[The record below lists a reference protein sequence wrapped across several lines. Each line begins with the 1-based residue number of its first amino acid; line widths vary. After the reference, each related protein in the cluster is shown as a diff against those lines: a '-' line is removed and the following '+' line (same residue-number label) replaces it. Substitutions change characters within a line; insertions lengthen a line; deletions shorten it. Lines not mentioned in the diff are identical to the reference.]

1 MQEKV
6 LLVDDEDGIRTV
18 LGVSLADAG
27 YQVMT
32 AANGI
37 EALDI
42 LNDNDIP
49 FIVTDIK
56 MPGMNG
62 LELLQHIKRN
72 WPDSEVIMITGH
84 GDLDSAIEALRQ
96 GAGDFITK
104 PLHEDAL
111 EISLK
116 RARDKI
122 EIRDQL
128 REYTEN
134 LEHLIL
140 EKSKELVEAE
150 RMAAVGQTVA
160 SMSHAIKNVAG
171 GLEGGMFVLEKGL
184 ELENQEY
191 LRQGWGMVRR
201 DVERIKNLAM
211 DLLDYAKPV
220 AINPVPSD
228 PNAPARQVFDL
239 MTSKAEQSGVTIR
252 LELDE
257 ELPTM
262 RLDINA
268 IHECLTNLVSN
279 GIDACRDR
287 MDGEKTV
294 IIRTQDSG
302 GMSVR
307 YEVTDTGHGIAP
319 EILTKVFNSFFTT
332 KGSRGTGIGLMAT
345 KKLVKEM
352 DGAIMANSGVGQ
364 GATFT
369 ITIPTAHVKTD

>member
-1 MQEKV
+1 MKEKV
-6 LLVDDEDGIRTV
+6 LLVDDEEGIRTV
-18 LGVSLADAG
+18 LSVAIADAG
-27 YQVMT
+27 YTVVT
-32 AANGI
+32 AENGT
-37 EALDI
+37 EALSI
-42 LNDNDIP
+42 LSREPIQL
-49 FIVTDIK
+49 IVTDIK
-56 MPGMNG
+56 MPGMDG
-62 LELLQHIKRN
+62 LELLQKIKKLN
-72 WPDSEVIMITGH
+72 HEAEVIMITGH
-84 GDLDSAIEALRQ
+84 GDMHSAIESLRL

-104 PLHEDAL
+104 PLHEAAL
-111 EISLK
+111 EISLE
-116 RARDKI
+116 RALEKI
-122 EIRDQL
+122 QIREQL

-134 LEHLIL
+134 LEHLVL

-191 LRQGWGMVRR
+191 LRQGWEMVRR

-220 AINPVPSD
+220 TITPKECD
-228 PNAPARQVFDL
+228 PNSPAKQVRDL
-239 MTSKAEQSGVTIR
+239 LLSKAQNNNV
-252 LELDE
+252 ELVLDMAHT
-257 ELPTM
+257 LPTM
-262 RLDINA
+262 RLDPKA

-279 GIDACRDR
+279 AIDACQDLLEGDKRVTIR
-287 MDGEKTV
+287 TMDG
-294 IIRTQDSG
+294 G
-302 GMSVR
+302 GLSVK
-307 YEVTDTGHGIAP
+307 YIVSDTGHGIAP

-352 DGAIMANSGVGQ
+352 NGSIMANSGLGR

-369 ITIPTAHVKTD
+369 ITIPTAHVVT

>member
-6 LLVDDEDGIRTV
+6 LLVDDEEGIRTV
-18 LGVSLADAG
+18 LSLAIADAG
-27 YQVMT
+27 YTVMT
-32 AANGI
+32 AENGL
-37 EALDI
+37 EALKI
-42 LNDNDIP
+42 LEGNHIP
-49 FIVTDIK
+49 IIVTDIK
-56 MPGMNG
+56 MPGMDG
-62 LELLQHIKRN
+62 LELLQKIKKE

-84 GDLDSAIEALRQ
+84 GDMNSAIDSLRL

-104 PLHEDAL
+104 PLHENAL
-111 EISLK
+111 EISLE
-116 RARDKI
+116 RAMEKI
-122 EIRDQL
+122 TIRDQL

-134 LEHLIL
+134 LEHLVL

-191 LRQGWGMVRR
+191 LRQGWEMVRR

-220 AINPVPSD
+220 TLAPVDSD
-228 PNAPARQVFDL
+228 PNAPARQVRDL
-239 MTSKAEQSGVTIR
+239 MQTKAKSSGVEIC
-252 LELDE
+252 LELDSN
-257 ELPTM
+257 LPTM
-262 RLDINA
+262 RMDPKA
-268 IHECLTNLVSN
+268 VHECLTNLVSN
-279 GIDACRDR
+279 AIDACQDLLE
-287 MDGEKTV
+287 GEKKVT
-294 IIRTQDSG
+294 IRSQDGG

-319 EILTKVFNSFFTT
+319 EIITKVFNSFFTT

-352 DGAIMANSGVGQ
+352 GGSIMANSGVGQ

-369 ITIPTAHVKTD
+369 ITIPTAHVVT

>member
-1 MQEKV
+1 MQETV
-6 LLVDDEDGIRTV
+6 LLVDDEEGIRTV
-18 LGVSLADAG
+18 LSIAIRDAG
-27 YQVMT
+27 YKVMT
-32 AANGI
+32 ASNGI
-37 EALDI
+37 EALEV
-42 LNDNDIP
+42 LEKNEIP
-49 FIVTDIK
+49 LIVSDIK
-56 MPGMNG
+56 MPGMDG
-62 LELLQHIKRN
+62 LELLQRIKKD

-84 GDLDSAIEALRQ
+84 GDMDSAIESLRR

-104 PLHEDAL
+104 PFHEDAL
-111 EISLK
+111 EIALE
-116 RARDKI
+116 RALQKI
-122 EIRDQL
+122 VIRDQL

-134 LEHLIL
+134 LEHLVL

-184 ELENQEY
+184 ELENKEY
-191 LRQGWGMVRR
+191 LRQGWEMTRR
-201 DVERIKNLAM
+201 DIKRIKNLAM

-220 AINPVPSD
+220 TINPIDAD
-228 PNAPARQVFDL
+228 PNGPARQVRDL
-239 MTSKAEQSGVTIR
+239 MVTKAAECGVELN
-252 LELDE
+252 LELDDNME
-257 ELPTM
+257 TM
-262 RLDINA
+262 RLDPNA

-279 GIDACRDR
+279 AIDACQDLLEG
-287 MDGEKTV
+287 DKKVT
-294 IIRTQDSG
+294 IRTQDNG
-302 GMSVR
+302 GLSVR

-352 DGAIMANSGVGQ
+352 GGAIMANSGVGQ

-369 ITIPTAHVKTD
+369 ITIPTAHVVT

>member
-1 MQEKV
+1 MQETV
-6 LLVDDEDGIRTV
+6 LLVDDEEGIRTV
-18 LGVSLADAG
+18 LGVAIEDAG
-27 YQVMT
+27 YKVMT
-32 AANGI
+32 AENGTR
-37 EALDI
+37 ALEI
-42 LNDNDIP
+42 LEKIHIP
-49 FIVTDIK
+49 LIVTDIK
-56 MPGMNG
+56 MPGMDG
-62 LELLQHIKRN
+62 LELLQHIKKN

-84 GDLDSAIEALRQ
+84 GDMGSAIESLRL

-104 PLHEDAL
+104 PLHENAL
-111 EISLK
+111 EISLE
-116 RARDKI
+116 RALEKI
-122 EIRDQL
+122 TIREQL

-134 LEHLIL
+134 LEHLVL

-191 LRQGWGMVRR
+191 LRQGWEMVRR

-220 AINPVPSD
+220 TLNPVDGD
-228 PNAPARQVFDL
+228 PNAPARQVRDL
-239 MTSKAEQSGVTIR
+239 MASKAERSGVEIQ

-257 ELPTM
+257 TLTTM
-262 RLDINA
+262 RMDPDA

-279 GIDACRDR
+279 GIDACQDR
-287 MDGEKTV
+287 LEGEKKV
-294 IIRTQDSG
+294 VIRTLDGG

-307 YEVTDTGHGIAP
+307 YEITDTGHGIAP
-319 EILTKVFNSFFTT
+319 EILTKIFNSFFTT

-352 DGAIMANSGVGQ
+352 GGSIMANSGVGQ
-364 GATFT
+364 GATFSL
-369 ITIPTAHVKTD
+369 TIPTAHVVT

>member
-1 MQEKV
+1 MNETV
-6 LLVDDEDGIRTV
+6 LLVDDEAGIRNV
-18 LGVSLADAG
+18 LSIAIADAG
-27 YQVMT
+27 YTVIT
-32 AANGI
+32 AENGA

-42 LNDNDIP
+42 LGNNTINLIVADIR
-49 FIVTDIK
+49 
-56 MPGMNG
+56 MPGIDG
-62 LELLQHIKRN
+62 LELLQRIKMS

-84 GDLDSAIEALRQ
+84 GDVGSAIESLRR
-96 GAGDFITK
+96 GAADFITK
-104 PLHEDAL
+104 PIHEDAL
-111 EISLK
+111 EVALY
-116 RARDKI
+116 RALEKI
-122 EIRDQL
+122 NLREQL

-134 LEHLIL
+134 LEHLVL

-191 LRQGWGMVRR
+191 LRQGWEMVRR
-201 DVERIKNLAM
+201 DIERIKNLSM

-220 AINPVPSD
+220 VIVPVEAN
-228 PNAPARQVFDL
+228 PNAPASQVYDL
-239 MTSKAEQSGVTIR
+239 MASKAKSGGV
-252 LELDE
+252 ELVLDLADN
-257 ELPTM
+257 LPSM
-262 RLDINA
+262 RLDTEA

-279 GIDACRDR
+279 AIHACQDTFEG
-287 MDGEKTV
+287 DKKV
-294 IIRTQDSG
+294 WIRTRDGG

-307 YEVTDTGHGIAP
+307 YEISDSGHGIAP
-319 EILTKVFNSFFTT
+319 EILTKIFNSFFTT

-352 DGAIMANSGVGQ
+352 GGAIMANSGSDS

-369 ITIPTAHVKTD
+369 ITIPTAHIVT

>member
-1 MQEKV
+1 MLEKV

-18 LGVSLADAG
+18 LSVAIADAG
-27 YQVMT
+27 YEVLT
-32 AANGI
+32 AGNGL

-42 LNDNDIP
+42 LKSTEVP
-49 FIVTDIK
+49 LIVSDIK
-56 MPGMNG
+56 MPGMDG
-62 LELLQHIKRN
+62 LELLKQVKRD

-84 GDLDSAIEALRQ
+84 GDMQSAIEALRM

-104 PLHEDAL
+104 PLHENAL
-111 EISLK
+111 EIALD
-116 RARDKI
+116 RAKQKI
-122 EIRDQL
+122 QIRDQL

-134 LEHLIL
+134 LEHLVL

-191 LRQGWGMVRR
+191 LRQGWEMVRR

-220 AINPVPSD
+220 SIAPEDCD
-228 PNAPARQVFDL
+228 PNAPARQVRDL
-239 MTSKAEQSGVTIR
+239 LISKAERKGVEIQ

-257 ELPTM
+257 SIPVM
-262 RLDINA
+262 RIDPKA

-279 GIDACRDR
+279 AIDACQDLLE
-287 MDGEKTV
+287 GEKRVV
-294 IIRTQDSG
+294 IKTSDNG

-307 YEVTDTGHGIAP
+307 YEVKDTGHGIAP

-352 DGAIMANSGVGQ
+352 GGSIMANSGVGE

-369 ITIPTAHVKTD
+369 ITIPTAHVVT